1 MKQGYY
7 KEFSTKREFL
17 KWIEEHIEE
26 IDFDYD
32 VRVEYYPK
40 EEEENDN

>member
-7 KEFSTKREFL
+7 KDFCTKREFL

-32 VRVEYYPK
+32 VRIEYYK
-40 EEEENDN
+40 EDDE